1 MPAMSSAMGNKGDR
15 MLVSAMLVP
24 ASPGPPSKM
33 ELNLPIM
40 VIMALPALPYKPG
53 GMGGAGPDQM
63 I

>member
-1 MPAMSSAMGNKGDR
+1 MGNKGDR